1 MTCKLMTLKIK
12 LMLMKK
18 MNMNNGMSRT
28 QLCLLLM
35 ITMQCPSILKSHST
49 SSIWTYLVHP

>member
-1 MTCKLMTLKIK
+1 
-12 LMLMKK
+12 
-18 MNMNNGMSRT
+18 MNMNNGMSGT